1 MSGTNSFL
9 KEFLALRKSLTPSDI
24 AASAAVG
31 ALGSA
36 PPVRAAPKGRVSKK
50 KDAGLGEA
58 VKKEQD
64 TTIATIIE
72 KKPGIKDMYRYF
84 QQKAN
89 DLTIAKMAS

>member
-9 KEFLALRKSLTPSDI
+9 KEFLTLRKSLSPSDI

-36 PPVRAAPKGRVSKK
+36 PPVRAAPRTRMNKK
-50 KDAGLGEA
+50 KDAGPE
-58 VKKEQD
+58 KKEHD
-64 TTIATIIE
+64 TTLASIVE

-84 QQKAN
+84 QQRAN